1 MAFDTQVGSVMNVSK
16 VLAKQNEY
24 IKEHAVR
31 GAGIKSTSVTLNR
44 ESSEGNYYN
53 FNVTLEDGKTE
64 VSGEIFCPKGQIGQ
78 TGATGETGETGRT
91 GEQGVSIVDVV
102 LQIVSSL
109 PTQTKYRLKCIL
121 SNGNEIFTGEFTVY
135 KGEKGATGE
144 RGERGERGENGTDGI
159 SVTDIHVVSVGSQI
173 GSSMYR
179 FEGSFSDGREL
190 NIGDIV
196 IPDGKT
202 PFYTTI
208 TPNKNSEYV
217 TIPYNTIP
225 LLFTQNSFDYI
236 KVGTMFVTGNN
247 QLGYV
252 TAVNVNEQTYAGKIY
267 YSNINIFFSSESPNV
282 GFVRSASFTPSKLVH
297 SYPVGKNPSKFDMI
311 VFFNGAIG
319 QITTINID
327 GDTGACYI
335 FGQGDNLGVYTNN
348 VDTPTENEITF
359 PHTNLLD
366 DSGIKIGSTVLFN
379 NCKVGVVKSREIGN
393 PILIKCDIIFDF
405 TPTGVLICDS
415 PVEQFVT
422 GAELPIDEVWE
433 NRQYIKRGSIIYS
446 SDLAKA
452 ASIVSKTDTTYKL
465 GTVKSLVAQKI
476 SNFQFPT
483 TINDEH
489 SIRCGSEG
497 DFTITNQGYYSRV
510 ESNLSYSGI
519 QTLLTHIKI
528 DETSKAFIVPKDGTK
543 YSGFVGVNICPTENT
558 TGGSLRYWNGAITFR
573 VFNETG
579 DTNYMCTVKQSQGY
593 ISQIET
599 PALPAGKYSLELTLI
614 IWYGI
619 RTGSVMFSFDVI
631 PFIALQEIK

>member
-208 TPNKNSEYV
+208 TPRKNSDTV
-217 TIPYNTIP
+217 IIPDSSIP
-225 LLFTQNSFDYI
+225 LYYGTEGTFDYI
-236 KVGTMFVTGNN
+236 TVGTLFVTANN
-247 QLGYV
+247 MLGYV
-252 TAVNVNEQTYAGKIY
+252 TSVNSTDLEYVGKIY
-267 YSNINIFFSSESPNV
+267 YVTQNVYFSSESPELT
-282 GFVRSASFTPSKLVH
+282 GLSTSVRFKPSKLLKSEVIPT
-297 SYPVGKNPSKFDMI
+297 SPSVFDYI
-311 VFFNGAIG
+311 IFFNGVIG
-319 QITTINID
+319 QINLINTDTDLGNLTLMAKEQSLGMYIYN
-327 GDTGACYI
+327 GDLDP
-335 FGQGDNLGVYTNN
+335 QGVGSQINFPIRNLKNSKG
-348 VDTPTENEITF
+348 IT
-359 PHTNLLD
+359 
-366 DSGIKIGSTVLFN
+366 IGSTVAFKN
-379 NCKVGVVKSREIGN
+379 GKIGYVRSGN
-393 PILIKCDIIFDF
+393 INDLSITCDIVFDYNF
-405 TPTGVLICDS
+405 GGERKVNFSFPNSNNKDYHLSMYNSSSELNITKQDFYARITSKKPQD
-415 PVEQFVT
+415 VT
-422 GAELPIDEVWE
+422 GITVYSTILRYASPYEEYPIVV
-433 NRQYIKRGSIIYS
+433 NKPNTKLRGI
-446 SDLAKA
+446 A
-452 ASIVSKTDTTYKL
+452 
-465 GTVKSLVAQKI
+465 
-476 SNFQFPT
+476 
-483 TINDEH
+483 TI
-489 SIRCGSEG
+489 
-497 DFTITNQGYYSRV
+497 
-510 ESNLSYSGI
+510 
-519 QTLLTHIKI
+519 
-528 DETSKAFIVPKDGTK
+528 
-543 YSGFVGVNICPTENT
+543 NICPTDNT
-558 TGGSLRYWNGAITFR
+558 ALSSLRYWDGYGAVKFYRKDGGYSTA
-573 VFNETG
+573 
-579 DTNYMCTVKQSQGY
+579 TVIQSQGY
-593 ISQIET
+593 STEFEIE
-599 PALPAGKYSLELTLI
+599 LQNAGEYYCEVAQNI
-614 IWYGI
+614 GYGAKDDTSI
-619 RTGSVMFSFDVI
+619 YSFDLI
-631 PFIALQEIK
+631 PLLTVYEVD

>member
-1 MAFDTQVGSVMNVSK
+1 MAFDTQIGSTMNVSK

-31 GAGIKSTSVTLNR
+31 GAGVKSTSVTLK
-44 ESSEGNYYN
+44 EETSSGNYYN
-53 FNVTLEDGKTE
+53 FNVTLDDGSSE
-64 VSGEIFCPKGQIGQ
+64 VSGVIFCPKGMTGS
-78 TGATGETGETGRT
+78 TGAKGAQGEQ
-91 GEQGVSIVDVV
+91 GEQGVSVTDVA
-102 LQIVSSL
+102 LQIVSSSVEK
-109 PTQTKYRLKCIL
+109 TKYRIKTTL
-121 SNGNEIFTGEFTVY
+121 SNGNEVLTGTFDVY
-135 KGEKGATGE
+135 KGEKGNKGDKGDKGDKGE
-144 RGERGERGENGTDGI
+144 SGADGVDGI
-159 SVTDIHVVSVGSQI
+159 SVTDIQVVPIGSPVGGSQ
-173 GSSMYR
+173 YR
-179 FEGSFSDGREL
+179 FEGTYSDGSEL
-190 NIGDIV
+190 NIGDIL

-225 LLFTQNSFDYI
+225 SLFTQNSFDYI

-252 TAVNVNEQTYAGKIY
+252 TAVNVNEQTYDGKIY

-282 GFVRSASFTPSKLVH
+282 GFARSASFTPSKLVH

-327 GDTGACYI
+327 GDTGACLI
-335 FGQGDNLGVYTNN
+335 FGKGDNLGVYTNN

-405 TPTGVLICDS
+405 TPTGILICDS

-433 NRQYIKRGSIIYS
+433 NRQYVKRGSIIYS
-446 SDLAKA
+446 SDLTKA

-465 GTVKSLVAQKI
+465 GTVKSLVAQTV

-489 SIRCGSEG
+489 SIHCMSD
-497 DFTITNQGYYSRV
+497 DFTIINQGYYSRV
-510 ESNLSYSGI
+510 ESNSSYSGI
-519 QTLLTHIKI
+519 QTLSTYINI
-528 DETSKAFIVPKDGTK
+528 DETSKAFIVPKEGTK

-558 TGGSLRYWNGAITFR
+558 TGGSLRYGNANINVR
-573 VFNETG
+573 VVNETG
-579 DTNYMCTVKQSQGY
+579 VGVICTVKQSQGY
-593 ISQIET
+593 ISEIET
-599 PALPAGKYSLELTLI
+599 PALPAGKYSFELDLI
-614 IWYGI
+614 IAYGI

-631 PFIALQEIK
+631 PFISLQEIK